1 MRTIPPHIAIAW
13 EHKPVYEPG
22 KRGVPSARPSTT
34 ISPDRGTTM
43 TSQAR
48 AQRLVDE
55 FWEHSDD
62 GDDHSDLYRQVR
74 HGIAAVLRH
83 LADTEAGY
91 GDEESFYAVPART
104 LEELADTLEAP
115 SLLDRAMAGDA
126 SAARQFLHEAGYTD
140 ASGNWLPKFQ
150 PQEDSTND

>member
-1 MRTIPPHIAIAW
+1 
-13 EHKPVYEPG
+13 
-22 KRGVPSARPSTT
+22 
-34 ISPDRGTTM
+34 M
-43 TSQAR
+43 TSQSR

-55 FWEHSDD
+55 FWEHAEDED
-62 GDDHSDLYRQVR
+62 ERLDVCRQVR

-91 GDEESFYAVPART
+91 GDEESWYAVPART

-126 SAARQFLHEAGYTD
+126 TAARQFLHEAGYTD

-150 PQEDSTND
+150 SPPEHQ